1 MPKELVKYLLT
12 RFGDK
17 LSYGSDHN
25 NCLSPIEQLLL
36 ALRFYATGS
45 FQIVIGDLGKV
56 SQPSAC
62 RAIQRVSVL
71 IAKLLPEYVSLP
83 KTEEERQE
91 VSKKFYHLSVFPGVY
106 GAVDCTHIRIQSPG
120 GVNAERF
127 HNRKGYFS
135 LIVQTE

>member
-1 MPKELVKYLLT
+1 MEDVYEIDELMLLEQLGEIGKTATYIIYKSQEWFRTVRWYRLPKELVKYLLT

-91 VSKKFYHLSVFPGVY
+91 VDLVY
-106 GAVDCTHIRIQSPG
+106 II
-120 GVNAERF
+120 
-127 HNRKGYFS
+127 
-135 LIVQTE
+135 